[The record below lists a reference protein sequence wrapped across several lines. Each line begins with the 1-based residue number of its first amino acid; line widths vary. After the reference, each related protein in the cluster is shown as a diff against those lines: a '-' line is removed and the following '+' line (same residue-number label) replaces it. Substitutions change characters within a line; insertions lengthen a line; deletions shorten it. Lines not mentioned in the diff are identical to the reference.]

1 MNKLMA
7 HISMSLDGFIAG
19 PHPAPDNPLGDN
31 GHALHDWLFDY
42 PDTPYNHE
50 VVKTFREE
58 YGAIIMGRTMYD
70 ESLPWW
76 DGTGPQG
83 DDVPCFVLTRK
94 GTEPKDAAK
103 VFTFVTEG
111 IEKAYELAKAA
122 AGDKDVMI
130 NGGANTIQQ
139 YVKARMVDELR
150 ISLVPILLGGGTSL
164 FGSLGEYIQLEQI
177 HADDEKVVTHLSYR
191 LKETIAHRS

>member
-1 MNKLMA
+1 
-7 HISMSLDGFIAG
+7 
-19 PHPAPDNPLGDN
+19 
-31 GHALHDWLFDY
+31 
-42 PDTPYNHE
+42 
-50 VVKTFREE
+50 
-58 YGAIIMGRTMYD
+58 MYD

-83 DDVPCFVLTRK
+83 DAVPCFVLTKK

-111 IEKAYELAKAA
+111 IKDAFEQAKAA
-122 AGDKDVMI
+122 AGDKDVLV

-139 YVKARMVDELR
+139 YVKAGMVDELR

-164 FGSLGEYIQLEQI
+164 FGSLGEYIELEQVESR
-177 HADDEKVVTHLSYR
+177 DEKVVTHLTYR
-191 LKETIAHRS
+191 LKSKRQ